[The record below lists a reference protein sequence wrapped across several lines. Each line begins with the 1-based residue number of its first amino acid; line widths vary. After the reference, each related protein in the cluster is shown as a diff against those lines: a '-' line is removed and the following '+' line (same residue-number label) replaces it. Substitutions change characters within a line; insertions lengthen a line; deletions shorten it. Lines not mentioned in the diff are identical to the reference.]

1 MNSWRTISQKKCS
14 IAHSFIHSFFK
25 PCFYRS
31 FMQKFYRALRFYP
44 TCHISYTD
52 LSHDDGAG
60 TIKLRREKTRMTF
73 FSIDKTDGSVE
84 ESTRCV
90 ERVTNLSF
98 FSCHLPRR
106 GINSITPRS
115 IPVIYPF
122 GWTSFSISFTPLAR
136 KLVAFPFDTP
146 APKGNPI
153 VEAFGRL
160 LACS

>member
-52 LSHDDGAG
+52 LSHDDGAR

-84 ESTRCV
+84 GSTRWIALNAHQSLFLFLPPAEKRDKFDHPSFNSCYLPVWVNVVFDQFHPACQEISCV
-90 ERVTNLSF
+90 SLRYTGTQRESHCRSF
-98 FSCHLPRR
+98 R
-106 GINSITPRS
+106 
-115 IPVIYPF
+115 
-122 GWTSFSISFTPLAR
+122 
-136 KLVAFPFDTP
+136 
-146 APKGNPI
+146 
-153 VEAFGRL
+153 
-160 LACS
+160 